1 MEGKRTTALMV
12 IMCLVILSLN
22 VNSATAAQCG
32 CCVSAR
38 AKACCFACI
47 AVGASD
53 TVCKNN
59 NTCCFPCILTDSGKL
74 TKLTVFNAFNLLYVH
89 TSIVACRGLIRLCGL
104 PCISVNVI
112 C

>member
-59 NTCCFPCILTDSGKL
+59 NTCCFPCILTDS
-74 TKLTVFNAFNLLYVH
+74 
-89 TSIVACRGLIRLCGL
+89 VAAKMEEMGVLAKMEEGQA
-104 PCISVNVI
+104 
-112 C
+112 